1 MPYIGNQPYQGVID
15 SGNIVDGSIQTG
27 DLANSAITTLK
38 IADSNVTSAKIADTG
53 VTVAKLAS
61 DVTQLITQGS
71 VTKITNLTYSGDD
84 LAVSTTSPLPIIIT
98 GTNFETGSSIYIDTI
113 TPANAATAISY
124 TGTTQITCTP
134 PVKSAASYNLWLVG
148 PTGKLTVLA
157 NGILYSG
164 TPNWSGQSTSI
175 SSDASNVNIQLTAA
189 GDTPLVYSLVSGTLP
204 TGVTLN
210 SSGLISGAVTGLT
223 NDTTYSNLV
232 IRANDPQNQ
241 DASITVNL
249 TILTLYRISR
259 SLRFNYQADSTDLNR
274 TFTQAGNR
282 KTWTLSMWFKRTLLA
297 TTQTLFSYSIS
308 GDSNGWLT
316 LWITND
322 DKLRFQNWNGW
333 YAISDMLF
341 RDPSA
346 WYHIVLSVD
355 TTQSVAANRV
365 KLYVNGSLI
374 TYTND
379 LTFSLNQDTLINS
392 ANIHYIG
399 KSLFDTKGW
408 NGYLTEIN
416 FIDGQALTA
425 NSFGS
430 TDGTTGVWKPIAFV
444 GTYGTNGFYLNFSD
458 PSNNTATTLGKDYSG
473 NGNNWTPTN
482 FTVTDTT
489 TTWSRYFTYSDG
501 SGLVPNNRIFDGTT
515 GYGGASKNN
524 VIQNFVP
531 PTPISYST
539 LEVAFGNG
547 NNSGSPGASLSLNG
561 SVVQSAPA
569 SSGGANAIYT
579 TSTPGTLTS
588 LSISAAI
595 SGQYE
600 SNIYKIKV
608 NGKYLIDPV
617 FNDSSTD
624 SPVRYVV
631 TDTGSGGEIRG
642 NYAIWNPLANF
653 GSASIYDGGMS
664 VQPAAANTAAI
675 PTTIF
680 QNTGKWY
687 WEVCVNNN
695 AANNASLRIGICNT
709 AGVGTD
715 LGGTA
720 NTWCYLGDGRI
731 YSGGTASSYGVAIST
746 CDILNV
752 AVDIDAGKI
761 WYGKNGT
768 WMANGNPSTGANPS
782 QTFTAN
788 QSISPAVASG
798 IGQPIY
804 MANFGQ
810 RPFTATMPTGYKTL
824 CTTNLTTP
832 SIVKSNTAFDTIVY
846 PGNGSSQTIS
856 SLNFNPDLVWI
867 KGRTTTYSN
876 YIFDSIRGATK
887 MLYSESTSQ
896 EDTGATSLTAF
907 NSNGFTIDSNVG
919 VNNNTTSH
927 VAWIWDAGTTTTTN
941 TAGSVSA
948 QTRVNQSSG
957 ICIATYTA
965 TANGQ
970 TFGHGLGTTPVV
982 SILKRRDSTSDWY
995 FNIAV
1000 QGINGY
1006 MLLNS
1011 PAARTSAYSPT
1022 ATTTACGY
1030 LGGLSENWVAYVFAP
1045 IAGFSSF
1052 GSYTGNASTN
1062 GPFIYLGFRPAFVMV
1077 KRTDSAVVD
1086 WWIYDKARNPTNKVN
1101 YGSRANSSA
1110 VEVSDVS
1117 VDFLSNG
1124 FKFQGDIGAPNQLN
1138 GTYFYMAFAETPF
1151 NYSLAR

>member
-210 SSGLISGAVTGLT
+210 SSGLISGTVTGLS

-316 LWITND
+316 LWITTD
-322 DKLRFQNWNGW
+322 DKLRFQNWNGY
-333 YAISDMLF
+333 YAISDMVF

-768 WMANGNPSTGANPS
+768 WMASGNPATGANPS

-810 RPFTATMPTGYKTL
+810 RPFTATVPTGFKTL
-824 CTTNLTTP
+824 CTTNLSTP
-832 SIVKSNTAFDTIVY
+832 SIVKSSTAFDTITY
-846 PGNGSSQTIS
+846 LGNGSSQTIS
-856 SLNFNPDLVWI
+856 TLNFDPDLVWI

-876 YIFDSIRGATK
+876 YLFDTVRGATK

-907 NSNGFTIDSNVG
+907 STNGFTIGSNIG
-919 VNNNTTSH
+919 INNNTTSH

-957 ICIATYTA
+957 ICVATYTA

-970 TFGHGLGTTPVV
+970 TFGHGLGITPAV
-982 SILKRRDSTSDWY
+982 SIVKRRDSTSDWY

-1000 QGINGY
+1000 SGINGY
-1006 MLLNS
+1006 MQLNNQTS
-1011 PAARTSAYSPT
+1011 RTSAFNPT
-1022 ATTTACGY
+1022 STITPCGY
-1030 LGGLSENWVAYVFAP
+1030 LGGASENWVAYVFAP
-1045 IAGFSSF
+1045 IPGFSAF

-1062 GPFIYLGFRPAFVMV
+1062 GPFVYLGFRPAFVMV
-1077 KRTDSAVVD
+1077 KRTDSTTVD
-1086 WWIYDKARNPTNKVN
+1086 WWIYDKARNPVNKLN
-1101 YGSRANSSA
+1101 YGLRANSSA

-1117 VDFLSNG
+1117 VDFVSNG
-1124 FKFQGDIGAPNQLN
+1124 FKFQGDVGAPNQVG

-1151 NYSLAR
+1151 NYALAR

>member
-1 MPYIGNQPYQGVID
+1 MSKARSISKISSNSVTSFNTRQGAVTLQSTDI
-15 SGNIVDGSIQTG
+15 S
-27 DLANSAITTLK
+27 TTLNFSPK
-38 IADSNVTSAKIADTG
+38 AVTT
-53 VTVAKLAS
+53 
-61 DVTQLITQGS
+61 ITS
-71 VTKITNLTYSGDD
+71 LTYSGDD
-84 LAVSTTSPLPIIIT
+84 LAVSTTSPLPITIN
-98 GTNFETGSSIYIDTI
+98 GTDFESNSTVYVDTI
-113 TPANAATAISY
+113 LPTNAATAISY

-134 PVKSAASYNLWLVG
+134 PAKSAASYNLWLVG

-164 TPNWSGQSTSI
+164 TPNWSGQSTSL
-175 SSDASNVNIQLTAA
+175 SADASSVNIQLSAA

-210 SSGLISGAVTGLT
+210 SSGLISGTVTGLT

-241 DASITVNL
+241 DASITINL
-249 TILTLYRISR
+249 TILTLYRIPR
-259 SLRFNYQADSTDLNR
+259 SLRFNYQADSTDLTR

-282 KTWTLSMWFKRTLLA
+282 KTWTLSMWIKRSTLVA
-297 TTQTLFSYSIS
+297 TTPEALFGCNIGGSDAS
-308 GDSNGWLT
+308 WLT
-316 LWITND
+316 LWFVSNNGI
-322 DKLRFQNWNGW
+322 RFQNWNNS
-333 YAISDMLF
+333 YMTTDRVF

-346 WYHIVLSVD
+346 WYHIVLAVD
-355 TTQSVAANRV
+355 TTQSVTANRV
-365 KLYVNGSLI
+365 RFYVNGFLE
-374 TYTND
+374 TYTSTITFGLND
-379 LTFSLNQDTLINS
+379 DTLINS
-392 ANIHYIG
+392 ANTHYIG
-399 KSLFDTKGW
+399 KSVFDAKGF
-408 NGYLTEIN
+408 NGYMTEIY
-416 FIDGQALTA
+416 FIDGQALTP
-425 NSFGS
+425 NSFGL
-430 TDGTTGVWKPIAFV
+430 TDTTTGVWKPIAYT

-473 NGNNWTPTN
+473 NGNNWTPNN

-489 TTWSRYFTYSDG
+489 TTWSKYFTYSDG
-501 SGLVPNNRIFDGTT
+501 TGLVPNTRIFDGTT
-515 GYGGASKNN
+515 VYGGANKNG

-531 PTPISYST
+531 PTPISYNT

-547 NNSGSPGASLSLNG
+547 NNGGASGASLSLNG
-561 SVVQSAPA
+561 TVVQSAPA

-588 LSISAAI
+588 LSISAGV

-600 SNIYKIKV
+600 SNIYKIKI
-608 NGKYLIDPV
+608 NGKYLIDPIY
-617 FNDSSTD
+617 NDSSTD
-624 SPVRYVV
+624 SPVRYVI
-631 TDTGSGGEIRG
+631 TDTGSGGEVRG
-642 NYAIWNPLANF
+642 NYATWNPLANF
-653 GSASIYDGGMS
+653 SSASIYDGGMA
-664 VQPAAANTAAI
+664 VQPASGNTAAI

-687 WEVCVNNN
+687 WEVYINNN
-695 AANNASLRIGICNT
+695 AASNASLRIGICNT
-709 AGVGTD
+709 AGVNGD

-720 NTWCYLGDGRI
+720 NSWCYLGDGRI
-731 YSGGTASSYGVAIST
+731 YSGGTASFYGVAIST

-752 AVDIDAGKI
+752 AVDINAGKI

-768 WMANGNPSTGANPS
+768 WMASGDPATGANPS

-810 RPFTATMPTGYKTL
+810 RPFTATMPTGFKTL

-832 SIVKSNTAFDTIVY
+832 SIVKSSTAFDTITY
-846 PGNGSSQTIS
+846 LGNGSSQTIS
-856 SLNFNPDLVWI
+856 TLNFDPDLVWI

-876 YIFDSIRGATK
+876 YLFDTVRGATK

-907 NSNGFTIDSNVG
+907 STNGFTIGSNIG
-919 VNNNTTSH
+919 INNNTTSH

-957 ICIATYTA
+957 ICVATYTA

-970 TFGHGLGTTPVV
+970 TFGHGLGITPAV

-1000 QGINGY
+1000 SGINGY
-1006 MLLNS
+1006 MQLNNQTS
-1011 PAARTSAYSPT
+1011 RTSAFNPT
-1022 ATTTACGY
+1022 STTTPCGY
-1030 LGGLSENWVAYVFAP
+1030 LGGASENWVAYVFAP
-1045 IAGFSSF
+1045 IPGFSAF

-1062 GPFIYLGFRPAFVMV
+1062 GPFVYLGFRPAFVMV
-1077 KRTDSAVVD
+1077 KRTDSTTID
-1086 WWIYDKARNPTNKVN
+1086 WWIYDKARNPVNKLN
-1101 YGSRANSSA
+1101 YGLRANSSA
-1110 VEVSDVS
+1110 IEVSDVS
-1117 VDFLSNG
+1117 VDFVSNG
-1124 FKFQGDIGAPNQLN
+1124 FKFQGDVGAPNQVG

-1151 NYSLAR
+1151 NYALAR